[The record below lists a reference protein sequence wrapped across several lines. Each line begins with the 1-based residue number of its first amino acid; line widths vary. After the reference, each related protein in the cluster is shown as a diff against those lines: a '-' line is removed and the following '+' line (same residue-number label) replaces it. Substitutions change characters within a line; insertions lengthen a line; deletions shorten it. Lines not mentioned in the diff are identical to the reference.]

1 MEFPQL
7 KESMKAIDPAHI
19 SLPGLLVFN
28 NTIIDPNTRLVVELG
43 GATQKLDNIAF
54 YNNLAIAANI
64 RHPRA
69 ADGDG
74 GATHYNFVNNRFCWR
89 ASRTSDIPKLRG
101 QLRPPQEKLLLDETE
116 NRFLPV
122 KFEPAVP
129 VPGAPEQFRYIGAL
143 QSPEQRIADRVGVQ
157 EER

>member
-1 MEFPQL
+1 
-7 KESMKAIDPAHI
+7 MKQIDQNHI
-19 SLPGLLVFN
+19 SLPGMLVFN
-28 NTIIDPNTRLVVELG
+28 NTIIDPGTRLVVELG

-54 YNNLAIAANI
+54 YNNLALAANI

-69 ADGDG
+69 VDGDG

-101 QLRPPQEKLLLDETE
+101 QLRPPREKLLVDEAE
-116 NRFLPV
+116 NCFLPV

-129 VPGAPEQFRYIGAL
+129 VPGAPEQFRNIGAL
-143 QSPEQRIADRVGVQ
+143 QSPDQQIAVRVGVQ
-157 EER
+157 EEL

>member
-1 MEFPQL
+1 M
-7 KESMKAIDPAHI
+7 PAPLCGAELCGEGNPGHRRRRVPPLPLVARQQ
-19 SLPGLLVFN
+19 SLVS
-28 NTIIDPNTRLVVELG
+28 
-43 GATQKLDNIAF
+43 
-54 YNNLAIAANI
+54 
-64 RHPRA
+64 